1 MADHSPALSGAP
13 PVSIRR
19 LGIAALASLLAA
31 VLVFA
36 GAVLPAEYGVDPLGT
51 GDLFGLLALAQVAA
65 VGAEEGEYR
74 TDAVELTLRPE
85 EWVEYTYRI
94 EEGGAMLYSWRATG
108 PLAYN
113 LHSAPDGAPAGYA
126 ESFDAQE
133 NDAAHGSYVAPFT
146 GIHGW
151 YWENLGSQDVT
162 IAFSSAG
169 FYRDAHVV
177 RDRADGYRTL
187 MDARGNPLPD
197 GSN

>member
-1 MADHSPALSGAP
+1 MSDAAP
-13 PVSIRR
+13 PPGPQPISVRR
-19 LGIAALASLLAA
+19 IGIAALASLVAA
-31 VLVFA
+31 LLVFV
-36 GAVLPAEYGVDPLGT
+36 GAVLPAEYGADPLGT
-51 GDLFGLLALAQVAA
+51 GELFGLLALAQVVA
-65 VGAEEGEYR
+65 VTAEEDEYR

-94 EEGGAMLYSWRATG
+94 REGAAMLYSWRATG

-133 NDAAHGSYVAPFT
+133 NDTAHGSYIAPFT

-151 YWENLGSQDVT
+151 YWENLGAEDVT
-162 IAFSSAG
+162 ITFSSAG

-177 RDRADGYRTL
+177 RDRADGYRSL
-187 MDARGNPLPD
+187 RDARGNPLPD
-197 GSN
+197 GSD